1 LPQSHHGLTDLGENH
16 SYWLQTVLPIQV
28 LVPVSLSFGG
38 RDRAWL
44 ASSPHTTSFN
54 KLSEGWVTV
63 THPHHPL
70 YGQRVQI
77 IRVRRGPDPDLIIR
91 MPDGY
96 HGAIAAS
103 LTDYAG
109 TSEVDPGAAKP
120 SLLSIEGLWKIA
132 QWISQQGQ
140 EEPLARRDTI

>member
-1 LPQSHHGLTDLGENH
+1 LE
-16 SYWLQTVLPIQV
+16 
-28 LVPVSLSFGG
+28 
-38 RDRAWL
+38 
-44 ASSPHTTSFN
+44 
-54 KLSEGWVTV
+54 WVTV

-70 YGQRVQI
+70 HGQRVQL

-109 TSEVDPGAAKP
+109 TPEADPSSTEP
-120 SLLSIEGLWKIA
+120 PLLSLEGLWQMAQFIA
-132 QWISQQGQ
+132 QHRHLH
-140 EEPLARRDTI
+140 PLPEGDEI

>member
-1 LPQSHHGLTDLGENH
+1 
-16 SYWLQTVLPIQV
+16 
-28 LVPVSLSFGG
+28 
-38 RDRAWL
+38 
-44 ASSPHTTSFN
+44 
-54 KLSEGWVTV
+54 V

-70 YGQRVQI
+70 YNQQVQL

-109 TSEVDPGAAKP
+109 ASPADPAVAEP
-120 SLLSIEGLWKIA
+120 PLLSIEGLWQMAQFIA
-132 QWISQQGQ
+132 QQRQRS
-140 EEPLARRDTI
+140 PLAGGHTL

>member
-1 LPQSHHGLTDLGENH
+1 M
-16 SYWLQTVLPIQV
+16 
-28 LVPVSLSFGG
+28 
-38 RDRAWL
+38 
-44 ASSPHTTSFN
+44 
-54 KLSEGWVTV
+54 

-70 YGQRVQI
+70 HDQRVQL

-109 TSEVDPGAAKP
+109 TPDPALCPAEP
-120 SLLSIEGLWKIA
+120 PLLSIEGLWQIA
-132 QWISQQGQ
+132 QWVRQRREDQ
-140 EEPLARRDTI
+140 ESRGDHEI

>member
-1 LPQSHHGLTDLGENH
+1 M
-16 SYWLQTVLPIQV
+16 
-28 LVPVSLSFGG
+28 
-38 RDRAWL
+38 
-44 ASSPHTTSFN
+44 
-54 KLSEGWVTV
+54 

-70 YGQRVQI
+70 HGQRVQL

-109 TSEVDPGAAKP
+109 TSETDHSSTKP
-120 SLLSIEGLWKIA
+120 PLLSLEGLWQMA
-132 QWISQQGQ
+132 QWISQQR
-140 EEPLARRDTI
+140 PLHPLPEGDEI